1 MANGHTRFMVEYAIP
16 GDGEEEQHTF
26 ECVVCSTQTVAPSAG
41 KHCGKV
47 MDQVS

>member
-1 MANGHTRFMVEYAIP
+1 MVEYAIP

-26 ECVVCSTQTVAPSAG
+26 KCSVCGTTVLAPSAE

-47 MDQVS
+47 MDEIS

>member
-1 MANGHTRFMVEYAIP
+1 MVEYAIP

-26 ECVVCSTQTVAPSAG
+26 ECVVCGTTIVAPSAD

-47 MDQVS
+47 MDQLS